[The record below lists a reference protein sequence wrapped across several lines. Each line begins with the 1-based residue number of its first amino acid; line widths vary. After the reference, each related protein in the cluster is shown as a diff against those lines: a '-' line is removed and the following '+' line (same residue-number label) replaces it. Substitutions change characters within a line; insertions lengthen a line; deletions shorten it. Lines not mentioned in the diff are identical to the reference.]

1 MIKYYIDRSW
11 IDSMFEQNLKYLE
24 KNNLFLYQEV
34 MKYQKQ
40 ENIMQ
45 NQFII
50 RSGKKGYDYLE
61 ENALEKTRIHS
72 IYDPIAEAKAL
83 VKKYE
88 KEIEAH
94 DFILFF
100 GAGLGYP
107 IDVFK
112 EMYPQKT
119 IYLYEPSL
127 EIFYYLLHRLDLR
140 QINYCMVG
148 KIWGNVKEIFKR
160 SVHIMVLPVYK
171 EYFAQSYE
179 HFLNKYKNFLQ
190 NWKHNKGAISAYQL
204 RWMGNTILNF
214 KKIYETPYFLD
225 QTVKEYFYN
234 KSVLIVSAGPSL
246 NFEIENLR
254 KIKKEKTAYIFAVGS
269 AIHTLLAH
277 NIQPD
282 AFFSFDPSDQNME
295 DVFRPILDKDIDNVP
310 LVFGTTIGFEVLRE
324 YPEKMAHMHINR
336 ATITCYLFDI
346 NMQDIIFDSPTI
358 AAVLLQVLLKLQV
371 KNIIFVGQNLALF
384 DKHEY
389 AASIMHFDT
398 PNDVSKLPTTTSVTG
413 ETIYTNTG
421 YLMMKSTI
429 EQIIKSYGR
438 NDIVNTTIGGAKIEG
453 TVFIPLK
460 TVMEKKLT
468 EPIVEENWFEEIV
481 ESTLTKKKKEE
492 RYETVSSQYKNLLR
506 EKNRFYKRITNIQD
520 CLVKIGKAL
529 ENNRMERVSK
539 LFSVYDDHMRKV
551 EKNIYYNYVIMPVIE
566 GVLQQESDRVK
577 AVLERNL
584 SQKELETEKWKLVSN
599 VIDMIEKAH
608 FFIEP
613 DLRFIQ
619 AVVDEETKKY
629 QTNMEKEV

>member
-1 MIKYYIDRSW
+1 
-11 IDSMFEQNLKYLE
+11 MFGQNLKYLE

-34 MKYQKQ
+34 MKYQQQ
-40 ENIMQ
+40 ENVMQ

-83 VKKYE
+83 FKKYE

-112 EMYPQKT
+112 KMYPQKM

-127 EIFYYLLHRLDLR
+127 EIFYYLLHRLDLH

-148 KIWGNVKEIFKR
+148 KIQGNINEIFKR
-160 SVHIMVLPVYK
+160 SIYIMVLPVYE

-190 NWKHNKGAISAYQL
+190 NWKHNKNAIASYQT
-204 RWMGNTILNF
+204 RWIGNTILNF
-214 KKIYETPYFLD
+214 RKIYETPHFLD
-225 QTVKEYFYN
+225 QAIKEYFYD

-246 NFEIENLR
+246 DFEIENLR

-269 AIHTLLAH
+269 AIHTLLLH
-277 NIQPD
+277 KIKPD
-282 AFFSFDPSDQNME
+282 AYFSFDPSIRNME
-295 DVFRPILDKDIDNVP
+295 RVFNPIFEQNFKDIDGIP
-310 LVFGTTIGFEVLRE
+310 LIFGTTISFDILQK
-324 YPEKMAHMHINR
+324 YPGKMAHMHMNR
-336 ATITCYLFDI
+336 GAMAGYLFNLEVRDVV
-346 NMQDIIFDSPTI
+346 FDSPTV
-358 AAVLLQVLLKLQV
+358 AAVLLQALLKLQV
-371 KNIIFVGQNLALF
+371 KNIIFVGQNLASLNKQLF
-384 DKHEY
+384 ANAILQHKDIKI
-389 AASIMHFDT
+389 AD
-398 PNDVSKLPTTTSVTG
+398 NDPTTISVTG
-413 ETIYTNTG
+413 ETIYTKPG
-421 YLMMKSTI
+421 FLAMKSAI
-429 EQIIKSYGR
+429 ELIIKSYGR
-438 NDIVNTTIGGAKIEG
+438 NDLINTTIGGAKIEG

-481 ESTLTKKKKEE
+481 ESTLTEKKKEE

-529 ENNRMERVSK
+529 ENNRMERVEN
-539 LFSVYDDHMRKV
+539 LFGVYDDHMIKV
-551 EKNIYYNYVIMPVIE
+551 EKNPYYIHVIMPVIE
-566 GVLQQESDRVK
+566 GVLQQESDRAK
-577 AVLERNL
+577 TLFEKHLTKKQLA
-584 SQKELETEKWKLVSN
+584 TEKWKLLTN

-608 FFIEP
+608 FLMEP
-613 DLRFIQ
+613 ELRFIQ